1 MPSPSPSGQVQGD
14 RRAALLAMK
23 LAALVR
29 DHTGRDDARRETY
42 RDGAAS
48 MVDTTA
54 WVLADSDPET
64 GLGPALAW
72 AIRHGATALRLV
84 VETDAGTLA
93 RRAAGF
99 AFDIGVLA
107 VDGRTLRPV
116 LATAAPASPAID
128 ERLVD
133 FAPLIAEGG
142 AEPVV
147 EHGVLSG
154 EVRGLEVCRAVVDPH
169 LDLARL
175 EVGVGAHDR
184 EAFQL
189 MHGDVPP
196 VEALRGVVDAVA
208 RHRADGADPHPLNR
222 LAKERL
228 LRWRIVH
235 GELALGDGGDAGGW
249 TIAEPPVPRRNV
261 RDATPCVMRRD
272 GQIAVCSSGVDLDAV
287 PFAVDA
293 GASVIVLPYIDAMV
307 ITRELAA
314 LARRRIDIVTV

>member
-1 MPSPSPSGQVQGD
+1 VSEGD

-29 DHTGRDDARRETY
+29 DHTGRDDARRDTY
-42 RDGAAS
+42 SGGAAS
-48 MVDTTA
+48 LVESTA
-54 WVLADSDPET
+54 WVLADSDPESA
-64 GLGPALAW
+64 LGPALGW
-72 AIRHGATALRLV
+72 AIRHGAGALRLV
-84 VETDAGTLA
+84 VESDAGTLA

-99 AFDIGVLA
+99 DFDIEVFEVQGRSLQAA
-107 VDGRTLRPV
+107 VP
-116 LATAAPASPAID
+116 AAAPTSPAVD

-133 FAPLIAEGG
+133 FAPLIVEGG

-147 EHGVLSG
+147 ELGVLTG

-169 LDLARL
+169 LDLPRL

-189 MHGDVPP
+189 MHGDLPP

-228 LRWRIVH
+228 LRWRVVH
-235 GELALGDGGDAGGW
+235 GELLLGASNGGW
-249 TIAEPPVPRRNV
+249 SIAEPPVPRRNV
-261 RDATPCVMRRD
+261 KDAAPCVMRADD
-272 GQIAVCSSGVDLDAV
+272 GSIAICTTGVDLDAV

-293 GASVIVLPYIDAMV
+293 GASMIVVPANDAV
-307 ITRELAA
+307 AITCEMAA
-314 LARRRIDIVTV
+314 LARAPIGIVTV